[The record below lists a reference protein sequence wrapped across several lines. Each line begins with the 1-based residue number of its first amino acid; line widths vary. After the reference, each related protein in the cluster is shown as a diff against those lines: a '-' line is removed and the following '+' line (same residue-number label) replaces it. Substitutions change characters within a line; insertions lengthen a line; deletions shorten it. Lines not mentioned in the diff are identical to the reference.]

1 MDFLLRRTEELADR
15 YGMLQAGDHILAGV
29 SGGADS
35 VCLLY
40 LLRELAPRRDFQL
53 EAVHVEHG
61 IRGAESESDCA
72 FVREL
77 CARLEIPLSV
87 EHIRVPD
94 LAKALGQGT
103 EETAREERYRIFLE
117 TAGKRGAN
125 KVAVAHNLNDQAET
139 VLWNL
144 ARGSSLRGL
153 GGIRPVRSLGKKGG
167 EGREIVLIRPL
178 IGTRR
183 REIESFL
190 MEKGIP
196 FCTDRTNEDREITR
210 NRIRLCVLPE
220 LEALNSRAAEHI
232 SLAAEQ
238 LRETED
244 YLARQTA
251 KAAGEMIRSGPE
263 DRTKILLLDRF
274 FREDP
279 LIRQRVL
286 RECIRGVM
294 PGGSLK
300 DVGRVHVEE
309 LLALASMSCGK
320 AVSLPGGVRAVR
332 EDGIL
337 RFAPPGF
344 AAEDAGEEWMEV
356 PLREDGTFSFGK
368 SLYRCSFGS
377 SFPGGNAP
385 GSPAVIEQKKYTKW
399 LSYDTMGAYLCMRTR
414 RSGDYLI
421 VNASGGRQKLKDYF
435 IGCKIPREIRDRI
448 PLLAQ
453 GSHILWV
460 VGGRISEGARVKC
473 GDPYIKVVKEDEARL
488 PDGG

>member
-61 IRGAESESDCA
+61 IRGEESESDCA

-144 ARGSSLRGL
+144 TRGSSLRGL

-167 EGREIVLIRPL
+167 EGREIFLIRPL

-183 REIESFL
+183 REIEFFL

-263 DRTKILLLDRF
+263 DRTKLLLLDRF

-344 AAEDAGEEWMEV
+344 AAEAAGEEWMEV

-385 GSPAVIEQKKYTKW
+385 GSPAVIEQKRYTKW

-460 VGGRISEGARVKC
+460 VGGRISEGARVKY

>member
-1 MDFLLRRTEELADR
+1 
-15 YGMLQAGDHILAGV
+15 
-29 SGGADS
+29 
-35 VCLLY
+35 
-40 LLRELAPRRDFQL
+40 
-53 EAVHVEHG
+53 
-61 IRGAESESDCA
+61 
-72 FVREL
+72 
-77 CARLEIPLSV
+77 
-87 EHIRVPD
+87 
-94 LAKALGQGT
+94 
-103 EETAREERYRIFLE
+103 
-117 TAGKRGAN
+117 
-125 KVAVAHNLNDQAET
+125 
-139 VLWNL
+139 
-144 ARGSSLRGL
+144 
-153 GGIRPVRSLGKKGG
+153 
-167 EGREIVLIRPL
+167 
-178 IGTRR
+178 
-183 REIESFL
+183 
-190 MEKGIP
+190 
-196 FCTDRTNEDREITR
+196 
-210 NRIRLCVLPE
+210 
-220 LEALNSRAAEHI
+220 
-232 SLAAEQ
+232 
-238 LRETED
+238 
-244 YLARQTA
+244 
-251 KAAGEMIRSGPE
+251 MIRSGPE
-263 DRTKILLLDRF
+263 DGTKLLLLDRF

-320 AVSLPGGVRAVR
+320 AASLPGGGRAVR

-337 RFAPPGF
+337 RFIPPGF
-344 AAEDAGEEWMEV
+344 AAEAAREEWMEV
-356 PLREDGTFSFGK
+356 PLREEGTFSFGG
-368 SLYRCSFGS
+368 SPYRCAFGS

-385 GSPAVIEQKKYTKW
+385 GSPAVIEQKRYTKW

-460 VGGRISEGARVKC
+460 VGGRISEGARVKY

>member
-40 LLRELAPRRDFQL
+40 LLRELAPRRDFLL

-61 IRGAESESDCA
+61 IRGAESESDCV

-117 TAGKRGAN
+117 TALKTGAN
-125 KVAVAHNLNDQAET
+125 KIAVAHNLNDQAET

-167 EGREIVLIRPL
+167 EGREIFLIRPL

-196 FCTDRTNEDREITR
+196 FCTDRTNEDLEITR
-210 NRIRLCVLPE
+210 NRIRLSVLPE
-220 LEALNSRAAEHI
+220 MEALNSRTAEHI

-263 DRTKILLLDRF
+263 DGTKILLLDRF

-385 GSPAVIEQKKYTKW
+385 GSPAVIEQKRYTKW

-460 VGGRISEGARVKC
+460 VGGRISEGARVKY

>member
-40 LLRELAPRRDFQL
+40 LLRELAPRRNFLL

-61 IRGAESESDCA
+61 IRGAESESDCV

-117 TAGKRGAN
+117 TALKTGAN

-144 ARGSSLRGL
+144 TRGSSLRGL

-167 EGREIVLIRPL
+167 EGREIFLIRPL

-183 REIESFL
+183 REIEFFL

-263 DRTKILLLDRF
+263 DGTKILLLDRF

-337 RFAPPGF
+337 RFASPGF
-344 AAEDAGEEWMEV
+344 AAEAAGEEWMEV

-368 SLYRCSFGS
+368 SLYRCAFGS

-460 VGGRISEGARVKC
+460 VGGRISEGARVKY

>member
-61 IRGAESESDCA
+61 IRGEESESDCA

-117 TAGKRGAN
+117 TALKTGAN

-144 ARGSSLRGL
+144 TRGSSLRGL

-167 EGREIVLIRPL
+167 EGREIFLIRPL

-263 DRTKILLLDRF
+263 GGTKLLLLDRF

-320 AVSLPGGVRAVR
+320 SASLPGGVRAVR

-337 RFAPPGF
+337 RFIPPGF
-344 AAEDAGEEWMEV
+344 AAEAAGEEWMEV
-356 PLREDGTFSFGK
+356 PLREEGTFSFGG
-368 SLYRCSFGS
+368 SPYRCAFGS

-385 GSPAVIEQKKYTKW
+385 GSPAVIEQKRYTKW

-460 VGGRISEGARVKC
+460 VGGRISEGARVKY

>member
-40 LLRELAPRRDFQL
+40 LLRELAPRKDFQL

-77 CARLEIPLSV
+77 CARLEIPLSI

-144 ARGSSLRGL
+144 TRGSSLRGL

-167 EGREIVLIRPL
+167 EGREIFLIRPL

-210 NRIRLCVLPE
+210 NRIRLCVLPA

-309 LLALASMSCGK
+309 LLALASMSGGK

-337 RFAPPGF
+337 RFASPGF
-344 AAEDAGEEWMEV
+344 AAEAAGEEWMEV

-368 SLYRCSFGS
+368 SLYRCAFGS

-399 LSYDTMGAYLCMRTR
+399 LSYDTMGEYLCMRTR

>member
-61 IRGAESESDCA
+61 IRGEESESDCA

-77 CARLEIPLSV
+77 CARLEIPLSI

-144 ARGSSLRGL
+144 TRGSSLRGL

-167 EGREIVLIRPL
+167 EGREIFLIRPL

-183 REIESFL
+183 REIEFFL

-263 DRTKILLLDRF
+263 GGTKLLLLDRF

-399 LSYDTMGAYLCMRTR
+399 LSYDTMGEYLCMRTR

-460 VGGRISEGARVKC
+460 VGGRISEGARVKY

>member
-40 LLRELAPRRDFQL
+40 LLRELAPRRDFLL

-61 IRGAESESDCA
+61 IRGAESESDCV

-117 TAGKRGAN
+117 TALKTGAN
-125 KVAVAHNLNDQAET
+125 KIAVAHNLNDQAET

-167 EGREIVLIRPL
+167 EGREIFLIRPL

-196 FCTDRTNEDREITR
+196 FCTDRTNEDLEITR
-210 NRIRLCVLPE
+210 NRIRLSVLPE
-220 LEALNSRAAEHI
+220 MEALNSRTAEHI

-263 DRTKILLLDRF
+263 DGTKILLLDRF

-399 LSYDTMGAYLCMRTR
+399 LSYDTMGEYLCMRTR

-460 VGGRISEGARVKC
+460 VGGRISEGARVKY

>member
-40 LLRELAPRRDFQL
+40 LLRELAPRRDFLL

-61 IRGAESESDCA
+61 IRGAESESDCV

-117 TAGKRGAN
+117 TALKTGAN

-144 ARGSSLRGL
+144 TRGSSLRGL

-210 NRIRLCVLPE
+210 NRIRLSVLPE
-220 LEALNSRAAEHI
+220 LEALNSRTAEHI

-244 YLARQTA
+244 YLARLTA

-263 DRTKILLLDRF
+263 GGTKLLLLDRF

-300 DVGRVHVEE
+300 DVGRVQSPCGGTAGPCLHE
-309 LLALASMSCGK
+309 LRKIRQPSRRS
-320 AVSLPGGVRAVR
+320 PGGPGGRNSPLYSSGLR
-332 EDGIL
+332 GRSCRRRMDGSSAPGRRDFFLRRKPLPL
-337 RFAPPGF
+337 RFRKLVSG
-344 AAEDAGEEWMEV
+344 
-356 PLREDGTFSFGK
+356 RKCSRK
-368 SLYRCSFGS
+368 S
-377 SFPGGNAP
+377 
-385 GSPAVIEQKKYTKW
+385 
-399 LSYDTMGAYLCMRTR
+399 R
-414 RSGDYLI
+414 RD
-421 VNASGGRQKLKDYF
+421 
-435 IGCKIPREIRDRI
+435 
-448 PLLAQ
+448 
-453 GSHILWV
+453 
-460 VGGRISEGARVKC
+460 
-473 GDPYIKVVKEDEARL
+473 
-488 PDGG
+488 